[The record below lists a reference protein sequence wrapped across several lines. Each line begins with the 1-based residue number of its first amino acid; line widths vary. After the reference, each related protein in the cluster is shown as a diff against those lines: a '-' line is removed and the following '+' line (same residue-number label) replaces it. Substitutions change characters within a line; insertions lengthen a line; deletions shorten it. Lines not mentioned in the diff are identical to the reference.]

1 MNYKKSL
8 PLILL
13 TLLVLLP
20 ALINGHC
27 QIPCGIYDDA
37 TRFKLMRE
45 HVETIEKSMNTV
57 MDLQKEEDI
66 NYNQLV
72 RWINNKDEHAD
83 KFNDIVTYYFMT
95 QRIKP
100 VDKSNTEAYKKYQ
113 KEVELLHKMLVYS
126 MKAKQT
132 TDLENVEK
140 LRELITDF
148 EDSYFE
154 EHGHKH

>member
-100 VDKSNTEAYKKYQ
+100 VDKSNTKAYKKYQ

-140 LRELITDF
+140 LRELIADF

>member
-8 PLILL
+8 PIILL

-20 ALINGHC
+20 ALINAHC
-27 QIPCGIYDDA
+27 QIPCGIYDDV

-83 KFNDIVTYYFMT
+83 KFNDI
-95 QRIKP
+95 
-100 VDKSNTEAYKKYQ
+100 
-113 KEVELLHKMLVYS
+113 
-126 MKAKQT
+126 
-132 TDLENVEK
+132 
-140 LRELITDF
+140 
-148 EDSYFE
+148 
-154 EHGHKH
+154 

>member
-8 PLILL
+8 PIILL

-20 ALINGHC
+20 ALINAHC

-113 KEVELLHKMLVYS
+113 SQVELLHKMLVYS

-140 LRELITDF
+140 LRGLITDF

>member
-1 MNYKKSL
+1 MNLKKSL
-8 PLILL
+8 PIILV

-20 ALINGHC
+20 ALINAHC

-57 MDLQKEEDI
+57 MDLQKEDEI

-72 RWINNKDEHAD
+72 RWVNNKDAHAD

-100 VDKSNTEAYKKYQ
+100 VEESKTEAYKKYQ
-113 KEVELLHKMLVYS
+113 NQVELLHKMLVYS

-140 LRELITDF
+140 LRKLITKF